1 MELKVK
7 LKRFHF
13 YDQQVQWHLL
23 PNFSPNEFTPG
34 RNFQQFTI
42 TLKVVKSDN
51 QSMIQAN

>member
-1 MELKVK
+1 MAFTAK
-7 LKRFHF
+7 F
-13 YDQQVQWHLL
+13 Q
-23 PNFSPNEFTPG
+23 SNEFTPG